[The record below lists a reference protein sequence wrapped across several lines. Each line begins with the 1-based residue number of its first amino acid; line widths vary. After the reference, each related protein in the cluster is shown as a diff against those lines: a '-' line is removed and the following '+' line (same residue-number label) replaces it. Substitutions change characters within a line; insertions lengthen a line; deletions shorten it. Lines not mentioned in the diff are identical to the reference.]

1 MKLSQEEQRAYWREK
16 KRRWLKT
23 AAYGPYNLESN
34 SYFIDCLRE
43 WMGKEPIR
51 DCFTKPPSAH
61 RSPPSGAQDSECAD
75 PALCIEASVYCRYS
89 EDQGMSA
96 AME

>member
-1 MKLSQEEQRAYWREK
+1 MKRSQEEQRAYWREK
-16 KRRWLKT
+16 KRRWLRT
-23 AAYGPYNLESN
+23 AAYGPYDLDSN

-51 DCFTKPPSAH
+51 DCFTKQPSDRRTLPPD
-61 RSPPSGAQDSECAD
+61 AQDNECAD
-75 PALCIEASVYCRYS
+75 PVRCTEEVPYYKYS